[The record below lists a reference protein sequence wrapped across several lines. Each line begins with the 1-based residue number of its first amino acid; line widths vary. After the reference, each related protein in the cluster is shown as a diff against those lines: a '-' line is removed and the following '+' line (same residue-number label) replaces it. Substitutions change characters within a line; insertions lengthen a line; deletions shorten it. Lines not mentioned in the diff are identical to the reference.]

1 MYCCE
6 IKYKSI
12 CLSHHLAWHEL
23 SSFKDH
29 EFAYHRCLSSCL
41 LSLQCLSQS
50 SPFLSRPRPSYDPP
64 CRVRVLRPGILIHLE
79 VMTHLIDDPVDFHF
93 LRTAV
98 VSCSLVDREIIAS
111 TFHLRQFW
119 VHVAC
124 QPRNRVSNARLVDKV
139 VLDHLI
145 LRGHYVMRS

>member
-1 MYCCE
+1 MGMAVRLN
-6 IKYKSI
+6 I
-12 CLSHHLAWHEL
+12 
-23 SSFKDH
+23 
-29 EFAYHRCLSSCL
+29 
-41 LSLQCLSQS
+41 SLYVCHTIL
-50 SPFLSRPRPSYDPP
+50 PGMNFPP
-64 CRVRVLRPGILIHLE
+64 CRMRVLRPGILIHLE

-111 TFHLRQFW
+111 AFHLRQFW

-139 VLDHLI
+139 VLDHL
-145 LRGHYVMRS
+145 